1 MVIAINVLLSDPLFE
16 AFNLLLK
23 MTNKLFMEAE
33 QHLGVQRVYQW
44 IQGENH
50 CHLILMYTL
59 QVHAYGYQSFI
70 YYYPQMQNVS
80 DLQKPLADLS
90 HNIRTFPLK
99 NTIGM
104 YMQTDLFV
112 CKFTVN
118 SGDRSILLLNL

>member
-1 MVIAINVLLSDPLFE
+1 
-16 AFNLLLK
+16 

-104 YMQTDLFV
+104 YMQTELFV
-112 CKFTVN
+112 CKLTVN
-118 SGDRSILLLNL
+118 SGDRSILLWIYSHILQQ

>member
-1 MVIAINVLLSDPLFE
+1 
-16 AFNLLLK
+16 
-23 MTNKLFMEAE
+23 
-33 QHLGVQRVYQW
+33 
-44 IQGENH
+44 
-50 CHLILMYTL
+50 MYTL

-104 YMQTDLFV
+104 TCKRTYLFANLQSILVTDLFCFEFIV
-112 CKFTVN
+112 TFFN
-118 SGDRSILLLNL
+118 SKKQTKNCNTHCFISFKSHKKCSSSVLLLVNCL